1 MEKQMQS
8 KFRANN
14 GNKKNNFMEYK
25 GYHATVDYS
34 QDDNILFGTIVGIND
49 LITFEAES
57 ISDLKVDFEEAVD
70 DYLATCAQLGREPEK
85 EFKGQFNV
93 RIAPSLHK
101 KAAIKAAK
109 QKMKLNKFVEMAIQ
123 HAVELD

>member
-1 MEKQMQS
+1 MEKQRQS
-8 KFRANN
+8 KFRANH
-14 GNKKNNFMEYK
+14 GNKKNNTMEYK

-34 QDDNILFGTIVGIND
+34 EDDNILFGTIVGIND

-57 ISDLKVDFEEAVD
+57 ISDLTIAFKAAVD
-70 DYLATCAQLGREPEK
+70 DYLATCIVLGKEPEK
-85 EFKGQFNV
+85 AFKGQFNV

-109 QKMKLNKFVEMAIQ
+109 QKMKLNKFVEKAIQ
-123 HAVELD
+123 HAVE